1 MKKLFIL
8 FILFYIYN
16 SFILSQE
23 ILVPRLS
30 PFSKIEQ
37 VVGISKV
44 TITYSRPAVHNRV
57 IWDSLVPYN
66 QVWRTGAN
74 ENTTISFSH
83 PVLIEDNLLDKGT
96 YGLFTIPN
104 KNEWI
109 IIFSKDNNLWGSDK
123 YNQENDALRITI
135 KPQIN
140 EFTERLTFDF
150 PDIKDLSALVVLKW
164 EKVKVPFRIQFDT
177 KNLVLN
183 NIKEKFNWSLP
194 NTAATYILNNQLD
207 YNEGL
212 KFVNQSIMIEENYSN
227 LKTKARLLEKLNRKN
242 EAIEI
247 METAI
252 NIGKQMKTPPF
263 DFEDMVKL
271 LQDWKK

>member
-1 MKKLFIL
+1 MKQLFIFVL
-8 FILFYIYN
+8 ICIGNIL
-16 SFILSQE
+16 ILPQE
-23 ILVPRLS
+23 ILTPRLS
-30 PFSKIEQ
+30 PLSEISQFI
-37 VVGISKV
+37 GISKV
-44 TITYSRPAVHNRV
+44 TIKYSRPAVRNRV

-74 ENTTISFSH
+74 ENTTITFSH
-83 PVLIEDNLLDKGT
+83 PVLIDGNLIDKGT
-96 YGLFTIPN
+96 YGIYTIPN

-123 YNQENDALRITI
+123 YNQANDALRINA
-135 KPQIN
+135 KPQTN
-140 EFTERLTFDF
+140 EFTDRLTFDF
-150 PDIKDLSALVVLKW
+150 QDVTDSSAFVILKW
-164 EKVKVPFRIQFDT
+164 EKVKVAFPIQFDT

-183 NIKEKFNWSLP
+183 NIKDKFNWSLP

-227 LKTKARLLEKLNRKN
+227 LKTKARLLEKLNQKS
-242 EAIEI
+242 EAIKT
-247 METAI
+247 MEKAI
-252 NIGKQMKTPPF
+252 QLGKQMKTLPF
-263 DFEDMVKL
+263 DLTEMENL